1 MDELPQVVPD
11 SVSSGNSGNWM
22 QTLWKEVL
30 EKKLDDILVEDAPI
44 IEIDLDKPGANV
56 DEESRYGDCGSEK
69 TSKSKTNSLKTLPS
83 FVGEYEV
90 KSDVHNHHNRRK
102 SMTKTPSECPGE

>member
-1 MDELPQVVPD
+1 
-11 SVSSGNSGNWM
+11 M
-22 QTLWKEVL
+22 QTLWKEIRD
-30 EKKLDDILVEDAPI
+30 KKLVDIPVEDAPI

-69 TSKSKTNSLKTLPS
+69 TAKSKTNSLKTLPS

-90 KSDVHNHHNRRK
+90 KSAFTRFLHNTSLNLR
-102 SMTKTPSECPGE
+102 S